1 MRLDGTGQRLAGILV
16 HRLFERHG
24 TSVAGDIT
32 EELRRVLREEELVEA
47 DDIEQLLAR
56 ARDSYLGLRGQPE
69 LCDLLKSGEA
79 LFEVPFSVRAAGAR
93 TILRGTFDCLV
104 RRSDGVVTVL
114 ELKTGKPLPEHRE
127 QLDIYL
133 AAARALFPGTA
144 VEGNL
149 IYAGHPDLDNRPL
162 HAKR

>member
-1 MRLDGTGQRLAGILV
+1 M
-16 HRLFERHG
+16 
-24 TSVAGDIT
+24 
-32 EELRRVLREEELVEA
+32 
-47 DDIEQLLAR
+47 
-56 ARDSYLGLRGQPE
+56 
-69 LCDLLKSGEA
+69 LKSGEP
-79 LFEVPFSVRAAGAR
+79 LFEVPFSVRAAGAQ

-162 HAKR
+162 HTKR